1 MFPKVNRKK
10 EQNLETVNV
19 QFLKEKLEL
28 ILDKEKCEGCG
39 VCSRACPKEAISKQ
53 KLNEPI
59 RFSSKQIIKKVRH
72 FLIPNVRDPSS
83 CVYCGTCA
91 YLCPFNALSLSIN
104 GEPIPLEELQLVKQN
119 ALPKLDYEIRTLDSG
134 KTAKV
139 YTEGNVTINTELC
152 AGGCKNCAE
161 SCPSGAI
168 TWSCEQGEISW
179 DSEII
184 LTINND
190 KCIACGA
197 CHNACPTG
205 ALTLEIT
212 DVKYSGA
219 YNSPFWDNIVSRL
232 KLNERE

>member
-1 MFPKVNRKK
+1 M
-10 EQNLETVNV
+10 
-19 QFLKEKLEL
+19 EL
-28 ILDKEKCEGCG
+28 ILDKEACVGCG
-39 VCSRACPKEAISKQ
+39 VCSRACPKEAISKK

-72 FLIPNVRDPSS
+72 FLIPNVRDPSA

-91 YLCPFNALSLSIN
+91 YLCPFEALTLSIN
-104 GEPIPLEELQLVKQN
+104 GEPIPLDKLQLVEKH
-119 ALPKLDYEIRTLDSG
+119 ALPKLEYELKTLDSG
-134 KTAKV
+134 KKAKV
-139 YTEGNVTINTELC
+139 YTEGSVSIKTELC

-168 TWSCEQGEISW
+168 TWSSEEKEISW
-179 DSEII
+179 DSEIV

-190 KCIACGA
+190 KCISCGA
-197 CHNACPTG
+197 CDNACPTG

-212 DVKYSGA
+212 KVRYSGE

-232 KLNERE
+232 KLKERV

>member
-139 YTEGNVTINTELC
+139 YTEGNVTNYVREVVRIVLNPVQVVRSRGLASRE
-152 AGGCKNCAE
+152 
-161 SCPSGAI
+161 
-168 TWSCEQGEISW
+168 
-179 DSEII
+179 
-184 LTINND
+184 
-190 KCIACGA
+190 
-197 CHNACPTG
+197 
-205 ALTLEIT
+205 
-212 DVKYSGA
+212 KYPG
-219 YNSPFWDNIVSRL
+219 IQ
-232 KLNERE
+232 KLS